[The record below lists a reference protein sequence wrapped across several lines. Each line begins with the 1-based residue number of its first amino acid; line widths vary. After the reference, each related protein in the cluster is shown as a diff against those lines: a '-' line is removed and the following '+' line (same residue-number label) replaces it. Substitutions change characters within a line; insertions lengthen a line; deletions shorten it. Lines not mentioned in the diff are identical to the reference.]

1 MSRVLLVRHAQ
12 ASFLERN
19 YDKLS
24 ALGETQARLLGEY
37 WTRQSIVFDRVW
49 SGPRN
54 RQRDTARIVGEA
66 YRIAGVRFAEPVVMQ
81 EFDEYEG
88 DSVLQK
94 SLPSLLTSDSR
105 IRELHREF
113 QTSSNTDDRFKNFQR
128 VFESVIKKWVAGEI
142 SPPDVEAW
150 PEFCARVNRGLSIVL
165 NSGNR
170 GQQIAIFCSSG
181 PIGVAVQ
188 RALNLSS
195 ENTLRVVWMSRNC
208 SYSEFLCSGDRF
220 TLSAFNAFPHLDNAS
235 LLTYR

>member
-37 WTRQSIVFDRVW
+37 WAQHSIVFDRVF
-49 SGPRN
+49 SGPRS
-54 RQRDTARIVGEA
+54 RQRDTAGIVGES
-66 YRIAGVRFAEPVVMQ
+66 YRIAGVSFAEPVVMQ
-81 EFDEYEG
+81 EFDEYQG
-88 DSVLQK
+88 DSVLEK
-94 SLPSLLTSDSR
+94 SLPPLLANDSN
-105 IRELHREF
+105 IRELHRKF
-113 QTSSNTDDRFKNFQR
+113 QTSNNSDGRLESFQR
-128 VFESVIKKWVAGEI
+128 MFESVIGKWVAGEI
-142 SPPDVEAW
+142 SPADVESW
-150 PEFCARVNRGLSIVL
+150 PEFCARVNRGLSQVL
-165 NSGNR
+165 KSGNR
-170 GQQIAIFCSSG
+170 GQQIAIFCSGG

-195 ENTLRVVWMSRNC
+195 EDTLRVVWMSRNC

-220 TLSAFNAFPHLDNAS
+220 TLSSFNAFPHLDDAS